1 MNANH
6 TENLVSPTGPLDDLV
21 ADLDAAQLKS
31 LVLHLFL
38 TTKNPVFRANVK
50 AWRKSENLPKTV

>member
-1 MNANH
+1 M
-6 TENLVSPTGPLDDLV
+6 PTQHSETSVVPIGPLDDLV

-38 TTKNPVFRANVK
+38 TTKNPAFRANVK

>member
-1 MNANH
+1 MNVKSSD
-6 TENLVSPTGPLDDLV
+6 NLVAPIGPLDDLV
-21 ADLDAAQLKS
+21 ADLDAVQLKS

-38 TTKNPVFRANVK
+38 TTKNPAFRANVK